1 MHRNF
6 TFLQM
11 TVCMHACMHVCK
23 NVRICKNVCKYSVQV
38 KNGNAM
44 VELVV
49 VLSILMNQFL
59 GGREKREWILKLR
72 TVYPYGLNEKVGI
85 CEDDKNV
92 RRYCR

>member
-1 MHRNF
+1 
-6 TFLQM
+6 
-11 TVCMHACMHVCK
+11 
-23 NVRICKNVCKYSVQV
+23 
-38 KNGNAM
+38 M
-44 VELVV
+44 VEVVV